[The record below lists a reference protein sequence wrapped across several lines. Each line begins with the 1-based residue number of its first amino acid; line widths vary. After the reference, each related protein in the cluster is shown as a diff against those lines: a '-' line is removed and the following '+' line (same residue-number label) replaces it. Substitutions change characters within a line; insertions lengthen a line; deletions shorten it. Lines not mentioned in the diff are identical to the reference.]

1 MIKIL
6 QVRNIDSFVESRR
19 QKTSEKDR
27 KTVQSILNDV
37 RKNGDSAVKKYER
50 KFNGKSTSQLRVSAK
65 EIKEALSKISL
76 EESPA
81 LYDMKR
87 EILDYSS
94 ELMQDL
100 RIRVKKHDKYKE
112 GFLIVCRWIDRNS
125 KYEKGISFI
134 DGEQVQVPQRLEK
147 RLRAKGLIFG
157 GRGSR
162 IELSDL
168 KRSFVPIPSVGC
180 YIPGGQA
187 RYPSSVVMS
196 VVPAAVAGVKRIV
209 VVSPPGR
216 NGKIDPLTIA
226 AAKRCGATEIYKVG
240 GAQAIGALA
249 YGTKTIPKV
258 DKIIGPGGKFVS
270 VAKSLVSDQTAIDM
284 VAGPTELGII
294 ADASSDPELVALDL
308 ISQAE
313 HSKDTMCFVITQSKT
328 MANQIQKSIEKLI
341 PGTERSSIIKESIS
355 KNGFIAVCK
364 NENEMVELAN
374 KIAPEHLELMVKN
387 AKSLS
392 QKITGAGLLLIG
404 KNTPSAASDYLL
416 GTNHILPTNGF
427 GRTRGGLSVLDFLK
441 LQTVVESE
449 KSALRKISKSLKALT
464 DAEGFPNHFRAVERR
479 LD

>member
-1 MIKIL
+1 LIKIL

-50 KFNGKSTSQLRVSAK
+50 KFYGRKTSHLRVSAK
-65 EIKEALSKISL
+65 EIKEAKFKISRKEVTALRDMSARLLPRQKILANPWL
-76 EESPA
+76 E
-81 LYDMKR
+81 
-87 EILDYSS
+87 
-94 ELMQDL
+94 
-100 RIRVKKHDKYKE
+100 V
-112 GFLIVCRWIDRNS
+112 
-125 KYEKGISFI
+125 
-134 DGEQVQVPQRLEK
+134 
-147 RLRAKGLIFG
+147 
-157 GRGSR
+157 GSVYR
-162 IELSDL
+162 D
-168 KRSFVPIPSVGC
+168 FVPIPSVGC

-196 VVPAAVAGVKRIV
+196 VVPARKAGVKRIV

-216 NGKIDPLTIA
+216 DGKIDPLTIV
-226 AAKRCGATEIYKVG
+226 AAKRFGATEIYKVG

-328 MANQIQKSIEKLI
+328 MAKQIQKSVEKLI
-341 PGTERSSIIKESIS
+341 PDVERGSIVKASIS

-364 NENEMVELAN
+364 NENEMIGLAN
-374 KIAPEHLELMVKN
+374 EIAPEHMELMVKN
-387 AKSLS
+387 AKTLS
-392 QKITGAGLLLIG
+392 KKITGAGLLLIG
-404 KNTPSAASDYLL
+404 KNTPSSASDYLL

-441 LQTVVESE
+441 LQTVIESK
-449 KSALRKISKSLKALT
+449 KSGLRKISKSLKVLT
-464 DAEGFPNHFRAVERR
+464 DAEDLPNHYKAVKRR